1 MRRIMIR
8 QNDAG
13 QRLDKFL
20 AKYLDQA
27 GKGFIYKMIRKK
39 NITLNGKRCTGA
51 EILKEGDYVI
61 LFLSDETIAKF
72 STDEFVAMKEYLN
85 WQTDLDIIYEDE
97 NVIFINKPPGMLT
110 QRSKMDDISL
120 NEYLIAYLI
129 RKGELTEEDLQTF
142 HPSVCNRLDRN
153 TSGMVLA
160 GKSLV
165 GLQFL
170 SEMLKMRTVNKYY
183 LCAVDGKV
191 EKDGFLEGYLTK
203 DEETNHVEI
212 SKDPKE
218 GSLRIETSYKP
229 LDVEDGMTLL
239 KVDLLTGRT
248 HQIRAHLA
256 SIGHPII
263 GDPKYGDP
271 MANRKARS
279 KGQLLRQML
288 HAYEIDFPEPS
299 VYTEYSRWPES
310 IRVLAGRDFFAPVP
324 EDFRLFFPDY
334 EFGQEVEV

>member
-1 MRRIMIR
+1 MRRITVR

-20 AKYLDQA
+20 SKYLDQA

-51 EILKEGDYVI
+51 EILQPGDYVN
-61 LFLSDETIAKF
+61 LYLSDETIAKF
-72 STDEFVAMKEYLN
+72 STDEFVALKEYLN
-85 WQTDLDIIYEDE
+85 WQTDLNIIYEDE
-97 NVIFINKPPGMLT
+97 NVIFIDKPPGMLT

-129 RKGELTEEDLQTF
+129 KKGELTEEDLETF

-160 GKSLV
+160 GKSLA

-170 SEMLKMRTVNKYY
+170 SEMLKLRTVNKYY

-191 EKDGFLEGYLTK
+191 EKGGCLDGYLTK

-212 SKDPKE
+212 SEEPTE
-218 GSLRIETSYKP
+218 GSLRVITSYTP

-271 MANRKARS
+271 MANRKARL
-279 KGQLLRQML
+279 KGQILRQML
-288 HAYEIDFPEPS
+288 HAYELDFPELSEYPQ
-299 VYTEYSRWPES
+299 YSRWPES
-310 IRVLAGRDFFAPVP
+310 IRVLAGRSFIAPVP

-334 EFGQEVEV
+334 QFEPEDQI